1 MSLIHYQ
8 LSDPELE
15 RDLRIYNKRVFLKSK
30 RHGALINKHYLSIAL
45 DCTALFREVLLLFFQ
60 FFYMSFRFL
69 RI

>member
-15 RDLRIYNKRVFLKSK
+15 RDLRIYNKIVFLKSK

-45 DCTALFREVLLLFFQ
+45 ECTALFREVVLLFFQ

-69 RI
+69 